1 MNNLLPS
8 LLMFNTYHPPLLQI
22 ECDQAKIP
30 PVCGNARVSITS
42 DAPQA
47 ILITSQLIWVEIG
60 RVAWHC
66 NRHLQNMHFPHGR
79 VLIGRLAPLSSVRP
93 PWLVWNKGQV
103 IRHLEG
109 QLICHPL
116 INASMANL
124 SSRDDSAALGKRLTD
139 SKLQRIGHDKK
150 VMMVSVAE
158 NLHLD

>member
-1 MNNLLPS
+1 
-8 LLMFNTYHPPLLQI
+8 
-22 ECDQAKIP
+22 
-30 PVCGNARVSITS
+30 
-42 DAPQA
+42 
-47 ILITSQLIWVEIG
+47 
-60 RVAWHC
+60 
-66 NRHLQNMHFPHGR
+66 MHFPHGR
-79 VLIGRLAPLSSVRP
+79 VLIGRLAPLSSVGP